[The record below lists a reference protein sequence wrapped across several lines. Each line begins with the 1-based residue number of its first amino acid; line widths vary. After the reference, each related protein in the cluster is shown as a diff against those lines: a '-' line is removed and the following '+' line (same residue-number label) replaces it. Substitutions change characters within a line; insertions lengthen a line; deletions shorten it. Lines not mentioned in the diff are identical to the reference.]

1 MDGWK
6 QLFVLLLPVCA
17 CVDSRVS
24 VVKTVGRDPD
34 ITPVC
39 TSAKLGVIILVK
51 CMINTETH
59 RGDECCLLYTGDKQ
73 SDYKCDSRFMLLSKN
88 YSIFILL
95 NNLTPTDSGN
105 YTCECSYK
113 RGTHVVHLNITV
125 EGGEEGTFSGMRFIA
140 SLVIAIIIL
149 AMFIIMAGIICD
161 QTQRGNHHRENTRS
175 GASALTRSET
185 PFSLDQDD
193 LYASLQLPA
202 SDVYHT
208 ISSSCRYHDTEA
220 GPANSFNNQETDGKE
235 KDLHPDYTVYETI
248 EN

>member
-59 RGDECCLLYTGDKQ
+59 RGDECCLLYT
-73 SDYKCDSRFMLLSKN
+73 
-88 YSIFILL
+88 
-95 NNLTPTDSGN
+95 
-105 YTCECSYK
+105 
-113 RGTHVVHLNITV
+113 
-125 EGGEEGTFSGMRFIA
+125 GGEEGTFSGMRFIA